1 MRTDRQTITKLIAV
15 FRNFSNA
22 PENGL
27 FFHLLPYPE
36 SSTDPLKPV
45 GWSMSEKRLR
55 RLRNNERVKGNLPL
69 MKMIREPGH

>member
-1 MRTDRQTITKLIAV
+1 MTKLIAV

-36 SSTDPLKPV
+36 GSTDPLKPV
-45 GWSMSEKRLR
+45 RWSISEKCLR
-55 RLRNNERVKGNLPL
+55 RLRNNERVKEKLPL
-69 MKMIREPGH
+69 MKVIREPGH